1 MASPANTISIPD
13 AAAGLTEPWKPQDLA
28 AVNDSVVRLA
38 RLDGEFPW
46 HQHDEDELF
55 LCWQGAFRVEM
66 QGREPAELSVG
77 DLIVVPRGVNHR
89 PVADSP
95 AYALMIE
102 LLETQQYGN

>member
-1 MASPANTISIPD
+1 VARGARVVSVSQH
-13 AAAGLTEPWKPQDLA
+13 AAALTEAWKPQDLA
-28 AVNDSVVRLA
+28 IINDAVLRLA

-55 LCWQGAFRVEM
+55 LCWEGSFRVEL
-66 QGREPAELSVG
+66 QGAPAAELNAG
-77 DLIVVPRGVNHR
+77 DLVVVPRGTNHR
-89 PVADSP
+89 PVAERP